1 MDKAFIGAREKE
13 GAVVIQGGQYEFTG
27 GIGVVQILS
36 MNFMGID
43 KDNPKGEAQTRPL
56 ETKHALAPYVL
67 VKGDLS
73 ASNAR
78 NRMQISRKAADIA
91 RVQATINTF
100 ASLSTAAAIGAPRHV
115 AKPTN
120 IRHINGRST
129 GMLGLGTTSESMMT
143 VYYRSDR

>member
-56 ETKHALAPYVL
+56 GDETCAGALC
-67 VKGDLS
+67 
-73 ASNAR
+73 
-78 NRMQISRKAADIA
+78 SR
-91 RVQATINTF
+91 Q
-100 ASLSTAAAIGAPRHV
+100 G
-115 AKPTN
+115 
-120 IRHINGRST
+120 
-129 GMLGLGTTSESMMT
+129 
-143 VYYRSDR
+143 